1 MQFCRPGL
9 VKYHFPVSGLALDT
23 ESDLLSLGLITP
35 KSEAVIARVDSASS
49 NDYLELEI
57 VRKNSISILD
67 CKPKS
72 FSHWLPFSPI
82 VKMNNIRKFLA
93 FGSNFRLI

>member
-1 MQFCRPGL
+1 M
-9 VKYHFPVSGLALDT
+9 KYHFPVSGLALDT

-57 VRKNSISILD
+57 VRR
-67 CKPKS
+67 P
-72 FSHWLPFSPI
+72 PI
-82 VKMNNIRKFLA
+82 FNHDSRPVLGASCAYMA
-93 FGSNFRLI
+93 SSVQADGSKYWKTAENV

>member
-1 MQFCRPGL
+1 MQLCHQGL

-57 VRKNSISILD
+57 VRRN
-67 CKPKS
+67 
-72 FSHWLPFSPI
+72 
-82 VKMNNIRKFLA
+82 
-93 FGSNFRLI
+93 LI

>member
-1 MQFCRPGL
+1 MQFCRSGL

-57 VRKNSISILD
+57 VRKNSISIY
-67 CKPKS
+67 
-72 FSHWLPFSPI
+72 
-82 VKMNNIRKFLA
+82 
-93 FGSNFRLI
+93 

>member
-1 MQFCRPGL
+1 M
-9 VKYHFPVSGLALDT
+9 SGLALDT

-57 VRKNSISILD
+57 VRRPQIFNHDSCPVLGASCAYIASAVQTD
-67 CKPKS
+67 
-72 FSHWLPFSPI
+72 
-82 VKMNNIRKFLA
+82 
-93 FGSNFRLI
+93 GSKYWKTADV